1 MDVSSGSYHLVQ
13 SLLRLFLGPNFQ
25 YSRFQL
31 CLNLPNY
38 VHSDESA
45 CSSIFTWC
53 KWKTLKC
60 GNRSTEME
68 VRKPKYGSEKK
79 SRLSMFSAFLTH
91 KCVCWGLVDKR
102 ELNLCDVRAGSLAL
116 GLRRPLL
123 SQIVQCACDSQ
134 TQTKT
139 NGECMGQSCGLYAP
153 GMSWQRCRC
162 ECCHSSSP
170 MAQPATKTLANTS
183 RNETKTRLH
192 APCHPKQLC

>member
-1 MDVSSGSYHLVQ
+1 
-13 SLLRLFLGPNFQ
+13 
-25 YSRFQL
+25 
-31 CLNLPNY
+31 
-38 VHSDESA
+38 
-45 CSSIFTWC
+45 
-53 KWKTLKC
+53 
-60 GNRSTEME
+60 ME

-91 KCVCWGLVDKR
+91 ECVCWGLVDKR
-102 ELNLCDVRAGSLAL
+102 ELNLCDVRAGSSAL
-116 GLRRPLL
+116 ELQRVSL

-153 GMSWQRCRC
+153 GMSWQWCRC

-192 APCHPKQLC
+192 TLCHPKHARWSPMYQYLGLTSLRGSHPLPTRHICEPGTDRQLFFLLPYFRFRTSVSIIRFRLSIFHLSLYM